1 MNNKLIKN
9 NKAIYLYILPAVI
22 LITVFILYP
31 LFNAFYISF
40 QPVNGDGL
48 TLKNYDY
55 VLSDEAFWKGVRNT
69 VLYAVVVTPFSIFI
83 SLIISYLLSLKIKFK
98 NTFQT
103 MYFLPYVTSTIAIG
117 SVFAMMYHSNYGV
130 FNAFLQAVGFDA
142 IGWLT
147 DPQYSMLAVI
157 IFGIWKALAFNI
169 LILFTALQGIDE
181 NLEKAALVD
190 HASSLTI
197 FLKVKVPQIYPVV
210 TYLLVIDM
218 IYNFKVYEE
227 VVSLFAG
234 NAGINNSAMTMVF
247 YIYQKFYVVSDL
259 SLAAVG
265 AVMLLIVV
273 GLLTILNRFISAKM
287 GGR

>member
-1 MNNKLIKN
+1 MNNNLIKGN
-9 NKAIYLYILPAVI
+9 NKVYLYILPALI
-22 LITVFILYP
+22 LILIFTIYP
-31 LFNAFYISF
+31 IFNAFFISF
-40 QPVNGDGL
+40 QAPNGDINL
-48 TLKNYDY
+48 SNYEY
-55 VLSDEAFWKGVRNT
+55 VLSSDMFWKGVTNT
-69 VLYAVVVTPFSIFI
+69 LLYAVVVTPISIII
-83 SLIISYLLSLKIKFK
+83 SLVISYLLSLKIKFK

-117 SVFAMMYHSNYGV
+117 SVFAMMYHTNYGV
-130 FNAFLQAVGFDA
+130 FNAMLEAIGLNP

-147 DPQYSMLAVI
+147 DPQYSMLSVI
-157 IFGIWKALAFNI
+157 LFGIWKSLAFNI

-210 TYLLVIDM
+210 TYLLVIDL

-227 VVSLFAG
+227 VVSLFKG
-234 NAGINNSAMTMVF
+234 SAGIDNSAMTMVY
-247 YIYQKFYVVSDL
+247 YIYQQFYTVQDF

-265 AVMLLIVV
+265 AVMLLIFVSI
-273 GLLTILNRFISAKM
+273 LTILNKLISKKM